1 MKSPVSQ
8 GIGVGHRRGLEDVV
22 GAVDRIGPKPVIDKR
37 YTFAE
42 LREAL
47 AHLDRGPFGKVVI
60 EF

>member
-1 MKSPVSQ
+1 M
-8 GIGVGHRRGLEDVV
+8 GHRRGLEDVV